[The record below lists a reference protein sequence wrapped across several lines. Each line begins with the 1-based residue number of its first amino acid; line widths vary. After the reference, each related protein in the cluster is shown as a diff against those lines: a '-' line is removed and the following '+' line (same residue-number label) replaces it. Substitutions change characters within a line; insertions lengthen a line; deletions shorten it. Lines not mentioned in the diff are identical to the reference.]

1 MSDLFLGII
10 ILVLQFLVRD
20 SLSVIP
26 FDSAKTLINPFNY
39 EENKVIFNVLILMFI
54 LMIFIINYLIKD
66 FSDIYDMRNFIL
78 SRCSKK
84 KMFLMIFKKGLLSI
98 LKILLMFS
106 FVSLIFSKMTQILNL
121 IDLIKIDLIMFL
133 TLLSWFLIMTIMFFI
148 IKSMKKMLYVVTV
161 FLIIMQYIAFYIKY
175 LGIIVISNQYT
186 FENIIFFVIVKV
198 IFIMCLVIID
208 YKLFDKWEVIG
219 GIMVLERQCF

>member
-26 FDSAKTLINPFNY
+26 FESAKTLINPFNY

-66 FSDIYDMRNFIL
+66 FSDIHDMRNFIL
-78 SRCSKK
+78 SRSSKK
-84 KMFLMIFKKGLLSI
+84 KMFWMIFKKGLLSI

-106 FVSLIFSKMTQILNL
+106 FVSLIFSKMTQILDV

-148 IKSMKKMLYVVTV
+148 IKSMKKTLYVVTV

-198 IFIMCLVIID
+198 VFIMCLVIID

-219 GIMVLERQCF
+219 GCDDD

>member
-78 SRCSKK
+78 SRSSKK
-84 KMFLMIFKKGLLSI
+84 KMFWMIFKKGLLSI

-106 FVSLIFSKMTQILNL
+106 FVSLIFSKMTQILDV

-148 IKSMKKMLYVVTV
+148 IKSMKKTLYVVTV

-198 IFIMCLVIID
+198 VFIMCLVIID

-219 GIMVLERQCF
+219 GCDDD

>member
-26 FDSAKTLINPFNY
+26 FESAKTLINPFNY
-39 EENKVIFNVLILMFI
+39 EGNKVIFNALILMFI

-84 KMFLMIFKKGLLSI
+84 KMFVMIL
-98 LKILLMFS
+98 
-106 FVSLIFSKMTQILNL
+106 VSLNIL
-121 IDLIKIDLIMFL
+121 
-133 TLLSWFLIMTIMFFI
+133 
-148 IKSMKKMLYVVTV
+148 
-161 FLIIMQYIAFYIKY
+161 
-175 LGIIVISNQYT
+175 G
-186 FENIIFFVIVKV
+186 FV
-198 IFIMCLVIID
+198 L
-208 YKLFDKWEVIG
+208 
-219 GIMVLERQCF
+219 

>member
-84 KMFLMIFKKGLLSI
+84 KMFFMILKKGLLSI

-121 IDLIKIDLIMFL
+121 IDLIIIMFL

-148 IKSMKKMLYVVTV
+148 IKSMKKTLYVVTV

-198 IFIMCLVIID
+198 VFIMCLVIID

-219 GIMVLERQCF
+219 GCDDD

>member
-10 ILVLQFLVRD
+10 ILVLQFLVID

-26 FDSAKTLINPFNY
+26 FESAKILINPFNY
-39 EENKVIFNVLILMFI
+39 EENKVIFNILILMFI

-84 KMFLMIFKKGLLSI
+84 KMFLMIFRKGLFSI

-106 FVSLIFSKMTQILNL
+106 FVSLIFSKMTQILDL

-148 IKSMKKMLYVVTV
+148 IKSMKKTLYVVTV

-219 GIMVLERQCF
+219 GCDDD

>member
-26 FDSAKTLINPFNY
+26 FESAKTLINPFNY
-39 EENKVIFNVLILMFI
+39 EGNKVIFNVLILMFI

-133 TLLSWFLIMTIMFFI
+133 TLLSWFLIIKIMFFI
-148 IKSMKKMLYVVTV
+148 IKSMKKTLYLVTV

-198 IFIMCLVIID
+198 VFIMCLVIID

-219 GIMVLERQCF
+219 GCDDD

>member
-26 FDSAKTLINPFNY
+26 FESAKTLINPFNY
-39 EENKVIFNVLILMFI
+39 EGNKVIFNVLILMFI

-84 KMFLMIFKKGLLSI
+84 KMFLMIFRKGLLSI
-98 LKILLMFS
+98 FKILLMFS
-106 FVSLIFSKMTQILNL
+106 FVSLIFSKMTQILDL

-148 IKSMKKMLYVVTV
+148 IKSMKKTLYVVTV

-198 IFIMCLVIID
+198 VFIMCLVIID

-219 GIMVLERQCF
+219 GCDDD

>member
-10 ILVLQFLVRD
+10 LLVLQFLVRD

-84 KMFLMIFKKGLLSI
+84 KMFLMIFRKGLLSI

-106 FVSLIFSKMTQILNL
+106 FVSLIFSKMTQILDL

-148 IKSMKKMLYVVTV
+148 IKSMKKTLYVVTV

-198 IFIMCLVIID
+198 VFIMCLVIID

-219 GIMVLERQCF
+219 GCDDD

>member
-26 FDSAKTLINPFNY
+26 FESAKILINPFNY
-39 EENKVIFNVLILMFI
+39 EGNKVIFNVLILMFI

-84 KMFLMIFKKGLLSI
+84 KMFLMIFRKGLLSI

-106 FVSLIFSKMTQILNL
+106 FVSLIFSKMTQIFDL

-148 IKSMKKMLYVVTV
+148 IKSMKKTLYVVTV

-198 IFIMCLVIID
+198 VFIMCLVIID

-219 GIMVLERQCF
+219 GCDDD

>member
-219 GIMVLERQCF
+219 GCDDD

>member
-26 FDSAKTLINPFNY
+26 FESAKILINPFNY
-39 EENKVIFNVLILMFI
+39 EGNKVIFNVLILMFI

-84 KMFLMIFKKGLLSI
+84 KMFLMIFRKGLLSI

-106 FVSLIFSKMTQILNL
+106 FVSLIFSKMTQILDL

-148 IKSMKKMLYVVTV
+148 IKSMKKTLYVVTV

-198 IFIMCLVIID
+198 IFIMCLLIID

-219 GIMVLERQCF
+219 GCDDD

>member
-1 MSDLFLGII
+1 M
-10 ILVLQFLVRD
+10 
-20 SLSVIP
+20 
-26 FDSAKTLINPFNY
+26 
-39 EENKVIFNVLILMFI
+39 IFNVLILMFI

-148 IKSMKKMLYVVTV
+148 IKSMKKTLYVVTV

-198 IFIMCLVIID
+198 VFIMCLVIID

-219 GIMVLERQCF
+219 GCDDD

>member
-133 TLLSWFLIMTIMFFI
+133 TLLSWFWIMTIMFFI
-148 IKSMKKMLYVVTV
+148 IKSMKKTLYVVTV

-186 FENIIFFVIVKV
+186 FENIIFFVIFKV
-198 IFIMCLVIID
+198 IFIMCLLIID

-219 GIMVLERQCF
+219 GCDDD

>member
-10 ILVLQFLVRD
+10 ILVLQFLVID

-26 FDSAKTLINPFNY
+26 FESAKILINPFNY
-39 EENKVIFNVLILMFI
+39 EGNKVIFNILILMFI

-148 IKSMKKMLYVVTV
+148 IKSMKKTLYVVTV

-198 IFIMCLVIID
+198 VFIICLLIID

-219 GIMVLERQCF
+219 GCDDD

>member
-26 FDSAKTLINPFNY
+26 FESAKTLINPFNY
-39 EENKVIFNVLILMFI
+39 EGNKVIFNFLILMFI

-106 FVSLIFSKMTQILNL
+106 FVSLIFSKMTQILDL

-148 IKSMKKMLYVVTV
+148 IKSMKKTLYVVTV

-198 IFIMCLVIID
+198 VFIICLVIID

-219 GIMVLERQCF
+219 GCDDD

>member
-84 KMFLMIFKKGLLSI
+84 KMFLMIFRKGLLSI

-121 IDLIKIDLIMFL
+121 IDLIKIDLIMFF

-148 IKSMKKMLYVVTV
+148 IKSMKKTLYVVTV

-198 IFIMCLVIID
+198 VFIMCLVIID

-219 GIMVLERQCF
+219 GCDDD

>member
-106 FVSLIFSKMTQILNL
+106 FVSLIFSKMTQILDL

-148 IKSMKKMLYVVTV
+148 IKSIKKTLYVVTV
-161 FLIIMQYIAFYIKY
+161 FFIIMQYIAFYIKY

-198 IFIMCLVIID
+198 IFIMCLLIID

-219 GIMVLERQCF
+219 GCDDD

>member
-26 FDSAKTLINPFNY
+26 FESAKTLINPFNY

-121 IDLIKIDLIMFL
+121 IDLIKIDLIMFF

-148 IKSMKKMLYVVTV
+148 IKSMKKTLYVVTV

-186 FENIIFFVIVKV
+186 FENIIFFVIFKV
-198 IFIMCLVIID
+198 VFIMCLVIID

-219 GIMVLERQCF
+219 GCDDD

>member
-1 MSDLFLGII
+1 
-10 ILVLQFLVRD
+10 
-20 SLSVIP
+20 
-26 FDSAKTLINPFNY
+26 
-39 EENKVIFNVLILMFI
+39 MFI

-66 FSDIYDMRNFIL
+66 FSDIYDMKNFIL

-121 IDLIKIDLIMFL
+121 IDLIKIDLIMFF

-148 IKSMKKMLYVVTV
+148 IKSMKKTLYVVIV
-161 FLIIMQYIAFYIKY
+161 FLIIIQYIAFYIKY

-198 IFIMCLVIID
+198 VFIMCLVIID

-219 GIMVLERQCF
+219 GCDDD

>member
-84 KMFLMIFKKGLLSI
+84 KMFLMIFRKGFLSI

-106 FVSLIFSKMTQILNL
+106 FVSLIFSKMTQIFDL

-148 IKSMKKMLYVVTV
+148 IKSMKKTLYVVTV

-198 IFIMCLVIID
+198 VFIMCLVIID

-219 GIMVLERQCF
+219 GCDDD

>member
-26 FDSAKTLINPFNY
+26 FESAKILINPFNY
-39 EENKVIFNVLILMFI
+39 EGNKVIFNILILMFI

-106 FVSLIFSKMTQILNL
+106 FVSLIFSKMTQILDL

-133 TLLSWFLIMTIMFFI
+133 TLLSWFLIMIIMFFI
-148 IKSMKKMLYVVTV
+148 IKSMKKTLYVVTV

-198 IFIMCLVIID
+198 VFIMCLVIID

-219 GIMVLERQCF
+219 GCDDD

>member
-26 FDSAKTLINPFNY
+26 FESAKTLINPFNY
-39 EENKVIFNVLILMFI
+39 EGNKVIFNVLILMFI

-84 KMFLMIFKKGLLSI
+84 KMFLMIFRKGFLSI

-148 IKSMKKMLYVVTV
+148 IKSMKKTLYVVTV

-198 IFIMCLVIID
+198 VFIICLVIID

-219 GIMVLERQCF
+219 GCDDD

>member
-148 IKSMKKMLYVVTV
+148 IKSIKKMLYVVTV

-198 IFIMCLVIID
+198 VFIICLVIID

-219 GIMVLERQCF
+219 GCDDD

>member
-106 FVSLIFSKMTQILNL
+106 FVSLIFSKMIQILNL

-148 IKSMKKMLYVVTV
+148 IKSMKKTLYVVTV

-186 FENIIFFVIVKV
+186 FENIIFFVIFKV
-198 IFIMCLVIID
+198 VFIKFLIVLATKHTSYPTCQYWELLVI
-208 YKLFDKWEVIG
+208 
-219 GIMVLERQCF
+219 